1 MGILSCSSSCVGW
14 LLPEIPAPPEIT
26 PNSAGIPAQS
36 NDMLKV
42 RRGPRFP
49 IPTGAP
55 PGLRRAHGAPCCCRL
70 LSARARTASRPPTSP
85 GTRTGSRCCRRRTVS
100 WGGDGDGEP
109 HPSFRVGRVTRA
121 LPACGLGTA
130 AASPAETKILTT
142 LVRESN
148 GLYTVVST
156 LFSKVT
162 REDRNSLFHCT
173 VHYWLQGQM
182 RTKDSPR
189 VNVTVFC
196 ESGAGGCSR
205 CCRGGPTPTLPAPSS
220 HRPHRARGAAR
231 GDQRGDSEGRG

>member
-1 MGILSCSSSCVGW
+1 M
-14 LLPEIPAPPEIT
+14 
-26 PNSAGIPAQS
+26 
-36 NDMLKV
+36 
-42 RRGPRFP
+42 
-49 IPTGAP
+49 
-55 PGLRRAHGAPCCCRL
+55 
-70 LSARARTASRPPTSP
+70 
-85 GTRTGSRCCRRRTVS
+85 S

-189 VNVTVFC
+189 VNVTVFYPT
-196 ESGAGGCSR
+196 EHVELRVATNAGIVKEGDDVKLVCDAD
-205 CCRGGPTPTLPAPSS
+205 GNPAPVFSFF
-220 HRPHRARGAAR
+220 RREVRGSGPSPSASPVPGRR
-231 GDQRGDSEGRG
+231 G